1 MAFGGDKVAADASWP
16 GMCQA
21 SLVSPLLLL
30 CLPTAP
36 ETWLLLY
43 RAPHPLLHLW
53 KHNSSFCGTVRG
65 SSWASWCFY
74 ASVGMETGSLPW
86 LLCLVCPSSVL
97 MPVFHLQISWAAL
110 KICRKMLTP
119 TNHFLSFSYLWNQ
132 DLRLIFI
139 AGLQREERRV
149 WWLGLPPLFLFSFF
163 SLHSLFSSYPP
174 PFFFISL
181 F

>member
-36 ETWLLLY
+36 GTWLLLH
-43 RAPHPLLHLW
+43 RAPHSLLHLW
-53 KHNSSFCGTVRG
+53 KHNSPFCETVRG

-74 ASVGMETGSLPW
+74 ASVGMENGSLRW
-86 LLCLVCPSSVL
+86 LLCLVYPSSVS

-110 KICRKMLTP
+110 EICRKMLTP
-119 TNHFLSFSYLWNQ
+119 ANHFLSFSYLWNQ

-149 WWLGLPPLFLFSFF
+149 WWLGLAPPFFIFFFSPPLSLFFLPPLFFF
-163 SLHSLFSSYPP
+163 SLF
-174 PFFFISL
+174 
-181 F
+181 